1 MAAVLLACLSAV
13 LFGAMTVALRFALR
27 QNSDAEAG
35 SLVTVGG
42 ALVVCLLGATTDPG
56 NLSPS
61 QLWPFFVVGMVA
73 PGVAQLLFTRAIRE
87 AGASRVSVT
96 VGAAPLISVSIAL
109 VFLGEPV
116 RAGVLVGALLVV
128 FGGIALVRER
138 VRPEAFRWAGIGLA
152 IVGTVLFS
160 TRDNIVR
167 WLAGDTKVPPL
178 AAATTALLGGTLLIV
193 AFLVVSRRRAP
204 LAGFGLKALR
214 GFGVAGLLFGLSY
227 GSLFEAFYRGR
238 VTVVSPLVATE
249 SLWGV
254 VFSLLLLRR
263 SELVSRHLILGA
275 LLIVA
280 GGVLIGATR

>member
-13 LFGAMTVALRFALR
+13 LFGAMTVVLRFALR
-27 QNSDAEAG
+27 RNSDAEAG

-42 ALVVCLLGATTDPG
+42 ALVVCLVGATTDPG

-61 QLWPFFVVGMVA
+61 RLWPFFVVGMVA
-73 PGVAQLLFTRAIRE
+73 PGIAQLLFTRAIRE
-87 AGASRVSVT
+87 AGAARVSVT

-128 FGGIALVRER
+128 LGGIALVRER
-138 VRPEAFRWAGIGLA
+138 VRPETFRWAGIWLA
-152 IVGTVLFS
+152 IAGTVVFS

-178 AAATTALLGGTLLIV
+178 AAATTALLGGTLFIV

-204 LAGFGLKALR
+204 LAGFGFEALR
-214 GFGVAGLLFGLSY
+214 AFGIAGLVFGLSY